1 MWVWIAIAVGLLV
14 ALIIFSV
21 AALRAWRQ
29 IKALRTHLTAVRT
42 DLESYTER
50 LQVAAPG
57 ERRG

>member
-1 MWVWIAIAVGLLV
+1 MWVWISIGVGLLV

-29 IKALRTHLTAVRT
+29 IKGLKASLTAVQT
-42 DLESYTER
+42 ELESYTER

-57 ERRG
+57 ERST

>member
-14 ALIIFSV
+14 ALLIFSV

-29 IKALRTHLTAVRT
+29 IKGLKATLTAVQT
-42 DLESYTER
+42 QVESYTAR

-57 ERRG
+57 ERRT